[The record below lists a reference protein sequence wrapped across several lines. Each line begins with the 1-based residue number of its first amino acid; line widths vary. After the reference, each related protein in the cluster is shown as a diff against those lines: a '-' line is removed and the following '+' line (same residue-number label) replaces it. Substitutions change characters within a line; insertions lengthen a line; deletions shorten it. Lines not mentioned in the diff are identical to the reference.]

1 MARRIG
7 RSQWAQEAIG
17 FGLATYLSFVR
28 STSRFTTVPEDV
40 DAYIKDDLPLIS
52 AMWHGQHLMMPFA
65 RPVTMDRLAVLISR
79 HEDAGAQALAA
90 ERLGITP
97 VRGSGGPA
105 DRNYYKGG
113 APAMR
118 ELLRQLESGSSV
130 AMTADVPKRARVA
143 GMGIVTLAKLSGRPI
158 VPTAAVMSRR
168 VQFNSPGI
176 APRSDCRSGAQS
188 SSSATSSAFRRNAD
202 EEEMEAARLAVE
214 RGLDEAHRQ
223 GYAMVGA
230 SDPGA
235 DLRSR

>member
-1 MARRIG
+1 MARRVG

-28 STSRFTTVPEDV
+28 GTSRFTTVPEDV
-40 DAYIKDDLPLIS
+40 DAYIKDDLPLIA

-105 DRNYYKGG
+105 DRDYYKGG

-143 GMGIVTLAKLSGRPI
+143 GLGIVTLGQALR
-158 VPTAAVMSRR
+158 TTD
-168 VQFNSPGI
+168 
-176 APRSDCRSGAQS
+176 RSDRRGHEPARSVQHLGS
-188 SSSATSSAFRRNAD
+188 
-202 EEEMEAARLAVE
+202 RLARTALRARDHRRRRPHPRFAE
-214 RGLDEAHRQ
+214 TPMMRRWRPRGSRSS
-223 GYAMVGA
+223 VGSTRRTGRA
-230 SDPGA
+230 TPWSAQAIRAPI
-235 DLRSR
+235 

>member
-1 MARRIG
+1 MPSRVG
-7 RSQWAQEAIG
+7 RSQWGQEAVG
-17 FGLATYLSFVR
+17 FLLAAYLGLVR
-28 STSRFTTVPEDV
+28 RTSAFTTVPDDV
-40 DAYIKDDLPLIS
+40 DAYIKNDLPLIA

-65 RPVTMDRLAVLISR
+65 RPRTMDRLAVLISR

-105 DRNYYKGG
+105 DRAYYKGG

-130 AMTADVPKRARVA
+130 AMTADVPKRARIA
-143 GMGIVTLAKLSGRPI
+143 GLGIVALAKLSGRPI

-168 VQFNSPGI
+168 IQFNTWDRASLGLPFGRAVVVVGDIVRVSPDANDDDI
-176 APRSDCRSGAQS
+176 
-188 SSSATSSAFRRNAD
+188 
-202 EEEMEAARLAVE
+202 EAARLAVE
-214 RGLDEAHRQ
+214 RGLDDTHRRA
-223 GYAMVGA
+223 YAMVGA

-235 DLRSR
+235 DLRPS

>member
-1 MARRIG
+1 MARRVG

-28 STSRFTTVPEDV
+28 RTSRFTTVPEDV
-40 DAYIKDDLPLIS
+40 NAYIKDDLPLIA

-90 ERLGITP
+90 QRLGITP

-105 DRNYYKGG
+105 DRVYYKGG

-168 VQFNSPGI
+168 VQFNSWDRASLGLPFGRAI
-176 APRSDCRSGAQS
+176 IVVGDIIRVS
-188 SSSATSSAFRRNAD
+188 RNAD
-202 EEEMEAARLAVE
+202 EEEMEAARLAIE
-214 RGLDEAHRQ
+214 RGLDDTHRR
-223 GYAMVGA
+223 GYALVGA

-235 DLRSR
+235 DLAPR